1 MGDAPASVRRLAVIC
16 DLDGTLS
23 SCAWRRHFV
32 TPPPGSFDKDWTS
45 FNAGIPFDRLVPEV
59 YDELVRARR
68 EGLAI
73 LITSGRAA
81 TPAIRT
87 ATREWLEKHNVPYDF
102 LFMRSGKDF
111 REDSVVKEEIY
122 RVWIEPH
129 FDVIR
134 VWDDRPQVCDMWE
147 RIGLNLVRCVDPELE
162 GPFDG

>member
-1 MGDAPASVRRLAVIC
+1 MGGAPAPLTRRLAIIC
-16 DLDGTLS
+16 DLDGTLT

-32 TPPPGSFDKDWTS
+32 TPARGFHKDWAS
-45 FNAGIPFDRLVPEV
+45 FNAGIPFDRVVPAVLQKVQEAHAQ
-59 YDELVRARR
+59 D
-68 EGLAI
+68 LAV

-87 ATREWLEKHNVPYDF
+87 ATREWLEKHSVPYDF

-134 VWDDRPQVCDMWE
+134 VYDDRPQVCAMWE
-147 RIGLNLVRCVDPELE
+147 RIGLSVEWHVDPELP
-162 GPFDG
+162 GPFS